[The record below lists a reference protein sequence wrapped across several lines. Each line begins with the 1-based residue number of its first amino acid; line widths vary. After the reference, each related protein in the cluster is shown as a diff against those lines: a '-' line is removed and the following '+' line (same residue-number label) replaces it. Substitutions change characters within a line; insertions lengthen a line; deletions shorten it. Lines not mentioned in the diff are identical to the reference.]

1 MKYITYKYTAK
12 LSKDSK
18 PETFYVEALNETL
31 ARQGL
36 AEMLNVNPEILRLST
51 NNLPFKVRQA
61 LRDKNNTEYT
71 ICLKVNKRPATTEV
85 DTLDV
90 FTGKNIE
97 RQVTTMKFKIN
108 DLLKGN
114 EELLSKYNTREE
126 AYIAIRKEIT
136 NNEEL
141 SKYEVLESVTL
152 LDQLDGGYLLNQ
164 SNANNDAQR

>member
-18 PETFYVEALNETL
+18 PETFYVEALTETL

-71 ICLKVNKRPATTEV
+71 ICLKVTKKPAVADSIET
-85 DTLDV
+85 V
-90 FTGKNIE
+90 FTGKNIQRE
-97 RQVTTMKFKIN
+97 VTTMKFKIN

-114 EELLSKYNTREE
+114 EELLSKYTTRDE
-126 AYIAIRKEIT
+126 AYTAIRKEIT
-136 NNEEL
+136 NNSEL
-141 SKYEVLESVTL
+141 SNYEVLESVTL

-164 SNANNDAQR
+164 NNAQSNVTR